1 MKVIGVIL
9 IVATIVAGIW
19 FDIVIMLVGGIE
31 QIVRGV
37 QVHPWSGHDIGWG
50 IAHIVLSGVGVGV
63 AALLCILW
71 VAIARAVAG
80 PSVRSR
86 QRQSNAQFRNRSS

>member
-50 IAHIVLSGVGVGV
+50 IAHIVLSGVGVGA

-71 VAIARAVAG
+71 VAIFFAG

-86 QRQSNAQFRNRSS
+86 QRQSNAQFRNWRSS